1 MSIESS
7 SNFSKKSA
15 IEFKSSS
22 FTVPALLLN
31 SNDLGDVVEK
41 LQQKLQQA
49 PEFFKNSPVLLDI
62 QALNTQG
69 SNVDIA
75 NLIKLIR
82 SNALIPVALRGGT
95 FEQNQA
101 AIKMGVPIQSVH
113 TASHD
118 QDKSP
123 APAQGVEVVSA
134 IIPPV
139 TAPPATETREEES
152 SGAETTLITTPIR
165 SGQRVYAS
173 GDLVI
178 LAQVSAGA
186 EIMAEG
192 NIHVYGSLR
201 GRALAGVQGN
211 PEARIFCFDLQAEL
225 ISIAGNYKVNDDLDK
240 SIQHKPVQIYLQ
252 DHALIIKEL

>member
-1 MSIESS
+1 MSIEPPSH
-7 SNFSKKSA
+7 FSKKSA

-22 FTVPALLLN
+22 FTVPALLLH
-31 SNDLGDVVEK
+31 SNDMSEVLAK

-49 PEFFKNSPVLLDI
+49 PEFFKNSPILLDI
-62 QALNTQG
+62 QAINSQG
-69 SNVDIA
+69 SNVNIA
-75 NLIKLIR
+75 DLIKLIR
-82 SNALIPVALRGGT
+82 SVALIPVGLRGGS
-95 FEQNQA
+95 FEQNQIA
-101 AIKMGVPIQSVH
+101 LKMGVPIQSIH
-113 TASHD
+113 TAAHD
-118 QDKSP
+118 HEKLTLPEPSTEPQAITVTPPETSLP
-123 APAQGVEVVSA
+123 VEAENSA
-134 IIPPV
+134 
-139 TAPPATETREEES
+139 ES
-152 SGAETTLITTPIR
+152 ILITTPIR

-225 ISIAGNYKVNDDLDK
+225 ISIAGNYKVSDDLDK
-240 SIQHKPVQIYLQ
+240 SMQHKPVQIYLQ